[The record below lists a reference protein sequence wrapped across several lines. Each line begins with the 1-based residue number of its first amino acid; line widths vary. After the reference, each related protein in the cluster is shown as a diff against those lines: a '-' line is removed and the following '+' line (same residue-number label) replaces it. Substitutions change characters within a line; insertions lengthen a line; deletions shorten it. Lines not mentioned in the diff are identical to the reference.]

1 MVRRK
6 TIIRFLIFVL
16 LCGIAPAAAG
26 EAGRAGPLTYEEAD
40 RLRLAGRTDEA
51 LAVFEDLAATE
62 PDHPLA
68 WRGVVECLV
77 EIKGAAG
84 DLEAAIAGRAG
95 GAAAWDGL
103 GYARYKAGD
112 PAGAREALGRALADD
127 PGRPTALN
135 LLGAMAARRGER
147 GAAESFYKRAI
158 VAAEERKAERP
169 AWRARLNLG
178 LLRLGSGDHEDAE
191 QRIGEA
197 LAAARQK
204 GYASLWL
211 RAGYPYGRVAEA
223 RGDLDEALRRYEE
236 ALSTAETLKSRLDQV
251 VCLDGIG
258 NTRLRQ
264 GDFRGALEAYD
275 EALRRSGE
283 EGGGQ
288 GAVTRVL
295 VDIGRGYF
303 ALGELDRAG
312 RSFGEALSRAEQAGD
327 PKRALAARIGLANV
341 DRENGNYYRA
351 LDHYAAVVEGAEQA
365 DRPLRAADGKA
376 GIGLI
381 YWDLGNY
388 QEAIVHLEEALQGHR
403 ALGRRTAV
411 AADLG
416 NLALGR
422 RTAVAADLGNLALVH
437 KELGDLDRAEEYL
450 REALRLDEGSDTA
463 GAAADL
469 ANLAELALQRGDLT
483 GAAESL
489 AGAEQIL
496 GTAESPRL
504 WAEVH
509 ILAGDLAAAGR
520 KVGDARESYA
530 KAIAAAEGR
539 AVVLWRALHGLGRLE
554 EAQGRSRE
562 ALSLYREAAAALDP
576 VLWGLLRDED
586 KAGFLVGKSGL
597 YEDLIDLLLRLF
609 SESGEESYMLDAL
622 RYLEQCRGLHLQELF
637 NQMRPRFQDEARRR
651 HFKET
656 RALEAR
662 LDLVRALEESR
673 TVTAGE
679 AASEEGGD
687 GESRLKG
694 TRAEYESLLERLR
707 RSDPMLFR
715 RVSVGVEPIGEVQA
729 RLGPDEAIIEYYCAE
744 DRLVIF
750 SITGDAIEVRDTP
763 WARKDLETSIREL
776 RRRIA
781 GSTGRVDED
790 EKELNVLSR
799 RFYKGLIEPV
809 AGSLAGKRTITIIPD
824 RQLYYLPFQAL
835 LQTGPDG
842 KERYLIE
849 DWALRFL
856 SAHSGYRS
864 DLGRGLSEEFSIL
877 GFGNADGTLP
887 SSEAELARIGSLFP
901 GARVFLRDEAS
912 EIRVKELAGSF
923 DVLHL
928 ASHGRLVS
936 QHPGQSHI
944 VLAGGGGEDGKLT
957 VEEIYGLDLRNVRL
971 VTLSACQ
978 TALGVDARG
987 EEMISLT
994 DSFHLAGAET
1004 VVATLWEVEDAA
1016 TGAVM
1021 ERFYRNL
1028 QDRPVAEALRV
1039 AQLELMREQVKP
1051 QSSGAPR
1058 LRGFG
1063 PTVPRGRPA
1072 ADIDY
1077 THPFYWAPYIL
1088 LVH

>member
-312 RSFGEALSRAEQAGD
+312 RSYGEALTMAEQAGD

-341 DRENGNYYRA
+341 DREYGNYYRA
-351 LDHYAAVVEGAEQA
+351 LDHYTAVVEGAEKA
-365 DRPLRAADGKA
+365 GRPLRAADGKA

-388 QEAIVHLEEALQGHR
+388 QEAIIHLEEALQGHR
-403 ALGRRTAV
+403 
-411 AADLG
+411 
-416 NLALGR
+416 ALGR

-450 REALRLDEGSDTA
+450 REALKLDEGSDTQ

-469 ANLAELALQRGDLT
+469 ANLAELALQRSDLE

-489 AGAEQIL
+489 AAVVEVLGA
-496 GTAESPRL
+496 TESPRL
-504 WAEVH
+504 WAEIH
-509 ILAGDLAAAGR
+509 TLAGDLAVAGR
-520 KVGDARESYA
+520 KVGEARESYE
-530 KAIAAAEGR
+530 KAIEAAEGR
-539 AVVLWRALHGLGRLE
+539 SVVLWRALHGLGRLE
-554 EAQGRSRE
+554 EAQGRPHE
-562 ALSLYREAAAALDP
+562 ALSLYREATAALDP
-576 VLWGLLRDED
+576 VLWGILRDED

-597 YEDLIDLLLRLF
+597 YEDLIDLLLRLY
-609 SESGEESYMLDAL
+609 SEAGEESYMLDAL

-637 NQMRPRFQDEARRR
+637 NQMRPRFQDDARRR
-651 HFKET
+651 HFKEA
-656 RALEAR
+656 RALAGHNS
-662 LDLVRALEESR
+662 RA
-673 TVTAGE
+673 
-679 AASEEGGD
+679 
-687 GESRLKG
+687 
-694 TRAEYESLLERLR
+694 
-707 RSDPMLFR
+707 
-715 RVSVGVEPIGEVQA
+715 
-729 RLGPDEAIIEYYCAE
+729 
-744 DRLVIF
+744 
-750 SITGDAIEVRDTP
+750 
-763 WARKDLETSIREL
+763 
-776 RRRIA
+776 
-781 GSTGRVDED
+781 
-790 EKELNVLSR
+790 
-799 RFYKGLIEPV
+799 
-809 AGSLAGKRTITIIPD
+809 
-824 RQLYYLPFQAL
+824 
-835 LQTGPDG
+835 
-842 KERYLIE
+842 
-849 DWALRFL
+849 
-856 SAHSGYRS
+856 
-864 DLGRGLSEEFSIL
+864 
-877 GFGNADGTLP
+877 
-887 SSEAELARIGSLFP
+887 
-901 GARVFLRDEAS
+901 
-912 EIRVKELAGSF
+912 
-923 DVLHL
+923 
-928 ASHGRLVS
+928 
-936 QHPGQSHI
+936 
-944 VLAGGGGEDGKLT
+944 
-957 VEEIYGLDLRNVRL
+957 
-971 VTLSACQ
+971 
-978 TALGVDARG
+978 
-987 EEMISLT
+987 
-994 DSFHLAGAET
+994 
-1004 VVATLWEVEDAA
+1004 
-1016 TGAVM
+1016 
-1021 ERFYRNL
+1021 
-1028 QDRPVAEALRV
+1028 
-1039 AQLELMREQVKP
+1039 
-1051 QSSGAPR
+1051 
-1058 LRGFG
+1058 
-1063 PTVPRGRPA
+1063 
-1072 ADIDY
+1072 
-1077 THPFYWAPYIL
+1077 
-1088 LVH
+1088 

>member
-1 MVRRK
+1 MVGRK
-6 TIIRFLIFVL
+6 IISRLLIFAL
-16 LCGIAPAAAG
+16 LCGIAPAAAD
-26 EAGRAGPLTYEEAD
+26 EAGRAGPLTFEEAD

-51 LAVFEDLAATE
+51 LTAFEGLLAAV
-62 PDHPLA
+62 PDHPMA

-77 EIKGAAG
+77 AIKGVAGAVG
-84 DLEAAIAGRAG
+84 DLEAAVAG
-95 GAAAWDGL
+95 GAAVWDGL
-103 GYARYKAGD
+103 GYARYRVGD
-112 PAGAREALGRALADD
+112 MDGAQEALGRALADD
-127 PGRPTALN
+127 PGRPTSLN

-147 GAAESFYKRAI
+147 GKAESFYRRAI
-158 VAAEERKAERP
+158 VAAEERKSERP

-211 RAGYPYGRVAEA
+211 RAGYQYGRVAEA
-223 RGDLDEALRRYEE
+223 RGDLDEALRRYEK
-236 ALSTAETLKSRLDQV
+236 ALSAAEGFESRTDQV

-264 GDFRGALEAYD
+264 GDFRGALGAYD
-275 EALRRSGE
+275 EALRRSGGE
-283 EGGGQ
+283 RGGQ

-327 PKRALAARIGLANV
+327 LKRALAARIGLANV
-341 DRENGNYYRA
+341 DREYGNYYRA
-351 LDHYAAVVEGAEQA
+351 LDHYTAVVEGAEKA
-365 DRPLRAADGKA
+365 GRPVRVADGEA

-388 QEAIVHLEEALQGHR
+388 QEAIIHLEEALQGHR
-403 ALGRRTAV
+403 
-411 AADLG
+411 
-416 NLALGR
+416 ALGR

-450 REALRLDEGSDTA
+450 REALRLDEGSDTI
-463 GAAADL
+463 GAVADL
-469 ANLAELALQRGDLT
+469 ANLAELALQQGDLT

-489 AGAEQIL
+489 TRAVAVL
-496 GTAESPRL
+496 GSAESPRL
-504 WAEVH
+504 WAEIH
-509 ILAGDLAAAGR
+509 ALAGDLAAADK
-520 KVGDARESYA
+520 KVGEARESYG
-530 KAIAAAEGR
+530 KAIEAAEGR

-554 EAQGRSRE
+554 EAEGRLHE
-562 ALSLYREAAAALDP
+562 ALSLYREAVAALDP

-586 KAGFLVGKSGL
+586 KAGFLVGKSGF
-597 YEDLIDLLLRLF
+597 YEDLIDLLLRLY
-609 SESGEESYMLDAL
+609 SEAGEESYMLDAL

-637 NQMRPRFQDEARRR
+637 NQMRPRFQDDTRRR

-656 RALEAR
+656 RALAAR
-662 LDLVRALEESR
+662 LDLVRAMEETRADSGEGA
-673 TVTAGE
+673 AGE
-679 AASEEGGD
+679 GG
-687 GESRLKG
+687 GKG
-694 TRAEYESLLERLR
+694 KREKGSRAEYEALLERLR
-707 RSDPMLFR
+707 ASDPVLFR
-715 RVSVGVEPIGEVQA
+715 RVSVGVEPVGAVQA
-729 RLGPDEAIIEYYCAE
+729 RLGPDEAIVEYYCAE

-750 SITGDAIEVRDTP
+750 SITGDAIEVRETP
-763 WARKDLETSIREL
+763 WPRRDLEASIREL
-776 RRRIA
+776 RARIA

-790 EKELNVLSR
+790 EKKLNLLSR
-799 RFYKGLIEPV
+799 RFCQGLIEPV

-835 LQTGPDG
+835 LRTGPDG
-842 KERYLIE
+842 RERYLIE

-856 SAHSGYRS
+856 SAHSGYRR
-864 DLGRGLSEEFSIL
+864 DLDRGLSEEFTIL
-877 GFGNADGTLP
+877 GLGNADGTLP

-912 EIRVKELAGSF
+912 ETRVKELAGSF

-928 ASHGRLVS
+928 ASHGRLVT

-994 DSFHLAGAET
+994 DSFHLAGAKT

-1028 QDRPVAEALRV
+1028 RDRPVAEALRV

-1051 QSSGAPR
+1051 QSPGASR